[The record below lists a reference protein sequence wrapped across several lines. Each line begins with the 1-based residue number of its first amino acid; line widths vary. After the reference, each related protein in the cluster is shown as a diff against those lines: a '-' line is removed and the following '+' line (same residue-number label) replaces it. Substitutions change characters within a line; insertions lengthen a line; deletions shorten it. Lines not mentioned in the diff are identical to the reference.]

1 MEGRWRAQFYP
12 LVRVCHIL
20 CGTRKTAER
29 EKSNICRLPACRH
42 SATAD
47 RHLISSGCFCRRRR
61 SISRGN
67 SDGIATGQGPV
78 SPELLS
84 DAGGIEF
91 SLPDISLPFLKRWTG
106 VPLFHNNSTLIPIS
120 CRIEPPLETRFGQ
133 TSSTTPGS
141 IKCARKLAGCR

>member
-1 MEGRWRAQFYP
+1 MEGPVLSASACVSHTLWD
-12 LVRVCHIL
+12 
-20 CGTRKTAER
+20 KKNSR
-29 EKSNICRLPACRH
+29 EGEIQHLPPACLRH